1 VKNKDVDMQSKLN
14 VDDVAHSQVMQMQTS
29 VFLAVVREYKLT
41 NCIQNELVTST
52 RSQSVK
58 RCK

>member
-29 VFLAVVREYKLT
+29 ALLAVVREYKLT